1 MKNFLFLLFIA
12 FIFYPLTYIHAQEI
26 KKSKEIVVI
35 QGKKFYIHEVQKSET
50 LYSIS
55 KVYEVSVDA
64 IAYENPDVFNGLK
77 PGQKIRIPIQ
87 ATPYKTKEYEVQKGE
102 TLYGIA
108 KKNNTTIEELVQ
120 LNPEVSNGIKPGQKI
135 QIPVRNV
142 ASADYK
148 NDKPQVAANQSQ
160 NNINVQNAKHK
171 VQKGETIYGICKQYN
186 ITQETLYALNP
197 DLKNTVLKVGQEI
210 IIKKEVKN
218 TIQHNI
224 KQTSID
230 EQKNTNKQET
240 KTTSIANIDTTF
252 NKTKLNTTKIPDCQ
266 QQQTSP
272 LKNVKVALFIPLM
285 GDEAIID
292 EEDASTD
299 PNFKLAPKPFV
310 EFYEGFLMALD
321 SIRRQGLSVELIQ
334 YEVKHDSAKIKL
346 LLNDKNLQDVQLI
359 IGPFYDNI
367 FNYVAEW
374 AHARN
379 IPVINPVSSTNK
391 ALFNYDNVIQLN
403 TTLNSQLS
411 QVTKYLAA
419 FDSLNIVIVHGN
431 ANDELQIVNIYKKQ
445 YLDVFNNNFVSKSP
459 SLKEVNYLQGGI
471 DAVEKALDKHK
482 INIII
487 LPSSSQVF
495 VINVITK
502 LNDLTRNYKLI
513 LSYMPTWKKF
523 EQNFELKHLF
533 NLHSHA
539 FQPFYV
545 DYSNSQVKNFIL
557 TYRDLYKI
565 EPTKFSFLGFD
576 CSLYFLS
583 LLQMYGAHFLDCI
596 NNADVLTLSSKFYF
610 EKIGAKGGYENKGIF
625 ITRYDDVQNE
635 IVLTNI
641 VADKFLMPLV
651 IPSIEVRKVNV
662 VNKH

>member
-1 MKNFLFLLFIA
+1 MKNFLCLLF
-12 FIFYPLTYIHAQEI
+12 FVFLFCSLTYTYAQEV
-26 KKSKEIVVI
+26 KKSSEIEVV
-35 QGKKFYIHEVQKSET
+35 QGKKYYIHEVQKSET

-55 KVYEVSVDA
+55 KTYEVSVDA
-64 IAYENPDVFNGLK
+64 IAYENPDVLNGLK

-87 ATPYKTKEYEVQKGE
+87 ATPYKTKEYEIQKGE

-120 LNPEVSNGIKPGQKI
+120 INPEVSNGIKPGQKI
-135 QIPVRNV
+135 QIPVRNIT
-142 ASADYK
+142 SADYK
-148 NDKPQVAANQSQ
+148 NDKPQVAVNPSVQ
-160 NNINVQNAKHK
+160 NNTEVQNAKHK

-197 DLKNTVLKVGQEI
+197 ELKTTGLKIGQEI
-210 IIKKEVKN
+210 IIKKEMKN
-218 TIQHNI
+218 AIEQNT
-224 KQTSID
+224 KQTVAE
-230 EQKNTNKQET
+230 EQKNTIKQET
-240 KTTSIANIDTTF
+240 TTLANIDTSF
-252 NKTKLNTTKIPDCQ
+252 NKTKPNTVKISDCK

-285 GDEAIID
+285 GDEALID

-299 PNFKLAPKPFV
+299 PNFKLAPKPFI

-334 YEVKHDSAKIKL
+334 YEVKRDSAKIKL

-367 FNYVAEW
+367 FNDVAEW
-374 AHARN
+374 AHARH
-379 IPVINPVSSTNK
+379 IAVINPISSTNK
-391 ALFNYDNVIQLN
+391 ALFNFDNVIQLN

-445 YLDVFNNNFVSKSP
+445 YLDVFNNNFGSKSP
-459 SLKEVNYLQGGI
+459 SLKDVNYSQGGI
-471 DAVEKALDKHK
+471 DAVEKALDKRK

-495 VINVITK
+495 VINAITK

-523 EQNFELKHLF
+523 EQNFELEHLF

-545 DYSNSQVKNFIL
+545 DYSNPQVKNFVL
-557 TYRDLYKI
+557 SYRDLYKI
-565 EPTKFSFLGFD
+565 EPTKFSFLGYD

-583 LLQMYGAHFLDCI
+583 LLQKYGSQFFYCI
-596 NNADVLTLSSKFYF
+596 NHTDVSTLSSKFYF
-610 EKIGAKGGYENKGIF
+610 EKIGEKGGYENKGIF
-625 ITRYDDVQNE
+625 IIRYDDVQNE
-635 IVLTNI
+635 MVLTNI
-641 VADKFLMPLV
+641 VTNKFLMPLS
-651 IPSIEVRKVNV
+651 IPPIEVRKVNV
-662 VNKH
+662 LNKP